1 MFRKEPK
8 TTVYLYDTPIE
19 NIFLA
24 EYMPEIPGDYLK
36 VYLYAQ
42 MLASS
47 GETAESPVYD
57 AAAPAQSGAAGQAA
71 GGLGLAGGSLAA
83 GYRKIAKALRMEP
96 VDVEKAFLYLSE
108 LGLAEKRAGR
118 WVFPVMKEKLYGSPN
133 TRRRTP
139 ENAGTGTA
147 AGTPNGAAGAAQTGQ
162 PGAAGQSAQN
172 GSLAGGADQTAYR
185 RLLNNGPIADMTAKV
200 QEIVGRFLL
209 PEETQAIMD
218 WITELG
224 ADPDLIVRAYEY
236 ARQRGATSHRY
247 VSKVLIG
254 WAENGIHTRQDA
266 DEYLAER
273 DERHFVY
280 RRIMQALGFSRNV
293 TEEEARL
300 IDEWVDEL
308 DCSMQQIMDA
318 CAKTAGIG
326 NPNIKYVD
334 AVLRN
339 QKAGKGGQG
348 GQSGQQEVSRNR
360 VLAYYAH
367 LREEAEE
374 RAEQARLDVYRRV
387 PEIRQMDEQIAAASR
402 EMTNVMVQGGAD
414 KIERIQALR
423 SRLQQ
428 TEQAKTR
435 LMTERGIP
443 IDIMNIRYRCP
454 RCGDTGV
461 LDNGARCDCYLEV
474 VKEAADWHEEEK

>member
-1 MFRKEPK
+1 
-8 TTVYLYDTPIE
+8 
-19 NIFLA
+19 
-24 EYMPEIPGDYLK
+24 
-36 VYLYAQ
+36 
-42 MLASS
+42 
-47 GETAESPVYD
+47 
-57 AAAPAQSGAAGQAA
+57 
-71 GGLGLAGGSLAA
+71 
-83 GYRKIAKALRMEP
+83 
-96 VDVEKAFLYLSE
+96 
-108 LGLAEKRAGR
+108 
-118 WVFPVMKEKLYGSPN
+118 MKEKLYGSPN
-133 TRRRTP
+133 TRRRAP
-139 ENAGTGTA
+139 ENAGTGIA

>member
-8 TTVYLYDTPIE
+8 TTVYLYDTPVE
-19 NIFLA
+19 NIFIA

-42 MLASS
+42 MLATKGDPVESQ
-47 GETAESPVYD
+47 TAGMPT
-57 AAAPAQSGAAGQAA
+57 GAAGNAA
-71 GGLGLAGGSLAA
+71 NGSVDGVGLGADSLAA
-83 GYRKIAKALRMEP
+83 GYRKIAKALRMKP
-96 VDVEKAFLYLSE
+96 VDVEKAFIYLSG

-118 WVFPVMKEKLYGSPN
+118 WTFPIMKEKLYGSGKA
-133 TRRRTP
+133 RRQQP
-139 ENAGTGTA
+139 A
-147 AGTPNGAAGAAQTGQ
+147 AGSNAAGGQTGAAGAGR
-162 PGAAGQSAQN
+162 P
-172 GSLAGGADQTAYR
+172 DAYH
-185 RLLNNGPIADMTAKV
+185 RLLENKPVAEMTDKV
-200 QEIVGRFLL
+200 QQIVGRFLL
-209 PEETQAIMD
+209 PEETKAIMD
-218 WITELG
+218 WITEL
-224 ADPDLIVRAYEY
+224 AMDPDLVVRAYEY
-236 ARQRGATSHRY
+236 AKQRGATNHRY
-247 VSKVLIG
+247 VGKVLLG
-254 WAENGIHTRQDA
+254 WAENGIHTRSEA

-308 DCSMQQIMDA
+308 DCEMKEIMDA

-339 QKAGKGGQG
+339 RRSGRGA

-374 RAEQARLDVYRRV
+374 RAEKARQEVYAKV
-387 PEIRQMDEQIAAASR
+387 PQIRQMDEQIQAQSR
-402 EMTNVMVQGGAD
+402 EMTNVMVRGGAD
-414 KIERIQALR
+414 KLDRIRSLRAGLAQAEEAR
-423 SRLQQ
+423 
-428 TEQAKTR
+428 TR
-435 LMTERGIP
+435 LLTEHGVP
-443 IDIMNIRYRCP
+443 IDYMNVRYRCP

-474 VKEAADWHEEEK
+474 VREAANWHEEEK

>member
-1 MFRKEPK
+1 
-8 TTVYLYDTPIE
+8 
-19 NIFLA
+19 
-24 EYMPEIPGDYLK
+24 
-36 VYLYAQ
+36 
-42 MLASS
+42 
-47 GETAESPVYD
+47 
-57 AAAPAQSGAAGQAA
+57 
-71 GGLGLAGGSLAA
+71 
-83 GYRKIAKALRMEP
+83 
-96 VDVEKAFLYLSE
+96 
-108 LGLAEKRAGR
+108 
-118 WVFPVMKEKLYGSPN
+118 
-133 TRRRTP
+133 
-139 ENAGTGTA
+139 
-147 AGTPNGAAGAAQTGQ
+147 
-162 PGAAGQSAQN
+162 
-172 GSLAGGADQTAYR
+172 
-185 RLLNNGPIADMTAKV
+185 MTAKV

>member
-1 MFRKEPK
+1 MFRKESK
-8 TTVYLYDTPIE
+8 TTLYLYDTPVE

-42 MLASS
+42 MLA
-47 GETAESPVYD
+47 GKGGPEES
-57 AAAPAQSGAAGQAA
+57 
-71 GGLGLAGGSLAA
+71 LGDGTLGA
-83 GYRKIAKALRMEP
+83 GYRRIAKALRMDP
-96 VDVEKAFLYLSE
+96 VDVEKAFAYLAE
-108 LGLAEKRAGR
+108 LGLAEKRGGR
-118 WVFPVMKEKLYGSPN
+118 WIFPIMKEKLYGS
-133 TRRRTP
+133 
-139 ENAGTGTA
+139 GTSRKTAPA
-147 AGTPNGAAGAAQTGQ
+147 AGTAPAAAGAQADS
-162 PGAAGQSAQN
+162 AGS
-172 GSLAGGADQTAYR
+172 GKTAYR
-185 RLLNNGPIADMTAKV
+185 RLLDNKPVAEMTARI

-209 PEETQAIMD
+209 PEETKAIMD

-224 ADPDLIVRAYEY
+224 TEPDLIVRAYEY
-236 ARQRGATSHRY
+236 AKQRGATSYRY

-254 WAENGIHTRQDA
+254 WAENGIRTRSDA
-266 DEYLAER
+266 DDYLAER

-280 RRIMQALGFSRNV
+280 RRIMQALGFARNV

-308 DCSMQQIMDA
+308 DCSMQDIMDA

-334 AVLRN
+334 AVLRGRKGAK
-339 QKAGKGGQG
+339 QTGGQ
-348 GQSGQQEVSRNR
+348 QAQREVPRNR

-367 LREEAEE
+367 LREEAEQ
-374 RAEQARLDVYRRV
+374 RAEQARQEVYRNV
-387 PEIRQMDEQIAAASR
+387 PEIRRMDEQIAAASR
-402 EMTNVMVQGGAD
+402 EMTTVMIQGGAD
-414 KIERIQALR
+414 KIDRIRDLR
-423 SRLQQ
+423 AGIQSAETAR
-428 TEQAKTR
+428 TR
-435 LMTERGIP
+435 LLTEKGIP
-443 IDIMNIRYRCP
+443 IDYMNVRYRCP

>member
-24 EYMPEIPGDYLK
+24 EYMPEIPGEYLK

-42 MLASS
+42 MLAAG
-47 GETAESPVYD
+47 GEGGESLLQGGAEGAPD
-57 AAAPAQSGAAGQAA
+57 AGS
-71 GGLGLAGGSLAA
+71 GLGLAEGSLAA
-83 GYRKIAKALRMEP
+83 GYRRIAKALRMDP
-96 VDVEKAFLYLSE
+96 VDVEKAFLYLAE
-108 LGLAEKRAGR
+108 MGLAEKRAGH
-118 WVFPVMKEKLYGSPN
+118 WVLPVMKEKLFGSS
-133 TRRRTP
+133 RQR
-139 ENAGTGTA
+139 TA
-147 AGTPNGAAGAAQTGQ
+147 AAARGQQAAAQQAGGRADGQAAGSGD
-162 PGAAGQSAQN
+162 P
-172 GSLAGGADQTAYR
+172 AYR
-185 RLLNNGPIADMTAKV
+185 RLLDNKPIAEMTAKV

-247 VSKVLIG
+247 VGKVLVG
-254 WAENGIHTRQDA
+254 WAENGIFTRSDA
-266 DEYLAER
+266 DLYLAER

-300 IDEWVDEL
+300 VDEWVDEL
-308 DCSMQQIMDA
+308 DCSMQEILDA

-326 NPNIKYVD
+326 NPNIRYVD

-339 QKAGKGGQG
+339 QKTGKTAGGQG
-348 GQSGQQEVSRNR
+348 EKKEVSRNR

-374 RAEQARLDVYRRV
+374 RAEQARLAVYQKV
-387 PEIRQMDEQIAAASR
+387 PEVRQMDEQIQQASR
-402 EMTNVMVQGGAD
+402 ELTNVMIQGGVD
-414 KIERIQALR
+414 KLDRARMLR
-423 SRLQQ
+423 SRLQD
-428 TEQAKTR
+428 TENAKAR
-435 LMTERGIP
+435 LLTEHGIP
-443 IDIMNIRYRCP
+443 IDIMNVRYRCP

>member
-47 GETAESPVYD
+47 GETAESPIYD

-139 ENAGTGTA
+139 ENAGA
-147 AGTPNGAAGAAQTGQ
+147 
-162 PGAAGQSAQN
+162 
-172 GSLAGGADQTAYR
+172 AGGADQTAYR

-414 KIERIQALR
+414 KIERIQTLR

>member
-8 TTVYLYDTPIE
+8 TTAYLYDTPIE

-42 MLASS
+42 MLASK
-47 GETAESPVYD
+47 GEPMESLSPQD
-57 AAAPAQSGAAGQAA
+57 AAEQAA
-71 GGLGLAGGSLAA
+71 QNDGQNGGSGIGLAEGSLAS
-83 GYRKIAKALRMEP
+83 GYRRIAKALRMEP

-118 WVFPVMKEKLYGSPN
+118 WIFPEMKEKLFASSSA
-133 TRRRTP
+133 RKRTA
-139 ENAGTGTA
+139 ENGQT
-147 AGTPNGAAGAAQTGQ
+147 AGAGSGQ
-162 PGAAGQSAQN
+162 PAGAGDTA
-172 GSLAGGADQTAYR
+172 AYR
-185 RLLNNGPIADMTAKV
+185 RLLNNGPIADMTAKI

-224 ADPDLIVRAYEY
+224 AEPELIVRAYEY

-247 VSKVLIG
+247 VGKVLLG
-254 WAENGIHTRQDA
+254 WAENGIRTRKDA

-280 RRIMQALGFSRNV
+280 RRIMQALGFTRNV

-308 DCSMQQIMDA
+308 DCPMQQIMDA

-326 NPNIKYVD
+326 NPNIRYVD

-339 QKAGKGGQG
+339 RKNGKGAQNGQA
-348 GQSGQQEVSRNR
+348 GQQEVSRNR

-374 RAEQARLDVYRRV
+374 RAEQARLNVYRQV

-402 EMTNVMVQGGAD
+402 EMTNVMIAGGAD
-414 KIERIQALR
+414 KIERINALR
-423 SRLQQ
+423 AQLKN

-454 RCGDTGV
+454 RCQDTGV